1 MVLCFLLTIL
11 EDGSKIVKPKPFL
24 FHRTLNF
31 IVSYRTF
38 LFPELTDDGPIV
50 ETGAGLP
57 GFLWTR
63 PHAPVW
69 PGPLVHL

>member
-1 MVLCFLLTIL
+1 MVLCFLQTIL

-38 LFPELTDDGPIV
+38 LFPELTDDGP
-50 ETGAGLP
+50 
-57 GFLWTR
+57 
-63 PHAPVW
+63 
-69 PGPLVHL
+69 LVHL